1 MTEEIKYKVLHDQYS
16 PPLATQ
22 SAGIGALAAALAKA
36 QGAMTGAKR
45 DSENPFFRSS
55 YADLASVWDACRGP
69 LSANGLSVI
78 QTTEAEGDCV
88 TVVTTLA
95 HASGEWVRG
104 RLAMTPV
111 KADPQGV
118 GSALT
123 YARRYALAAIVG
135 IAPEDD
141 DGNAASRP
149 DHPAAWRTPP
159 APTPRAATPEPTPAT
174 APAPT
179 PAPGTNSSAC
189 SSRTPVNYETA
200 KTVLGEVKTKAG
212 KSKAGPWTLWF
223 STSEHGDNYSTFD
236 ESAGA
241 LMEQFSQAGEPVV
254 IGFIRKQTP
263 RGETREVKSIQLAAP
278 PDAATDTNPAPA
290 TEDPDHKRK
299 DGDNLPF

>member
-1 MTEEIKYKVLHDQYS
+1 MSETSTEYRVIPNHFNHQPALE
-16 PPLATQ
+16 TQ
-22 SAGIGALAAALAKA
+22 SPSIGALAAALALA
-36 QGAMTGAKR
+36 QGAMSGAKK
-45 DSENPFFRSS
+45 DSENPFFRST
-55 YADLASVWDACRGP
+55 YADLASVWDSCRGP

-78 QTTEAEGDCV
+78 QTTEAEGDRV

-95 HASGEWVRG
+95 HASGEWIRG

-149 DHPAAWRTPP
+149 DHPAAGRTPQ
-159 APTPRAATPEPTPAT
+159 APPQRAATPAPTPAT
-174 APAPT
+174 APATAQAPS
-179 PAPGTNSSAC
+179 PAQA
-189 SSRTPVNYETA
+189 PVNYETA
-200 KTVLGEVKTKAG
+200 ETVLGEVKTKTG

-236 ESAGA
+236 KDAGA

-254 IGFIRKQTP
+254 IWFLRKTTP

-278 PDAATDTNPAPA
+278 PDAQPAPA
-290 TEDPDHKRK
+290 PALEADPDRARK